1 MRKFISVVAGKLD
14 DEVIDWL
21 VAQTADFYIAC
32 AYLQRGMLDNG
43 SEKFTFRSIC
53 WSSRP
58 K

>member
-21 VAQTADFYIAC
+21 LAQTADFYIVR
-32 AYLQRGMLDNG
+32 AYLHRGMLDNG

-58 K
+58 I